1 MRCFQMLDEDT
12 VLSRIPVQSIDGAFF
27 LRLSDSPEKLIA
39 VEPSIVEPSSEGDG
53 YHITRAGIEFKTD
66 TKPGFSLGKE
76 SGASI
81 DEGQA
86 LILLP
91 PTRDFRYFG
100 DGELSASTDQVSL
113 PVVLFKGKTIRV
125 TALRAEKSAPRFLQ
139 FDGNTVIF
147 GKSDGVATA
156 G

>member
-1 MRCFQMLDEDT
+1 MLDEDT
-12 VLSRIPVQSIDGAFF
+12 VLSGIPVQSIDGAFF
-27 LRLSDSPEKLIA
+27 VRLSDSPEKLIA
-39 VEPSIVEPSSEGDG
+39 VEQSIVEPSPEGDG
-53 YHITRAGIEFKTD
+53 YRIQQAGIEFKTD

-76 SGASI
+76 VSASI

-125 TALRAEKSAPRFLQ
+125 TPMRARKSAPRFLQ

-147 GKSDGVATA
+147 GKSEELAASG
-156 G
+156 